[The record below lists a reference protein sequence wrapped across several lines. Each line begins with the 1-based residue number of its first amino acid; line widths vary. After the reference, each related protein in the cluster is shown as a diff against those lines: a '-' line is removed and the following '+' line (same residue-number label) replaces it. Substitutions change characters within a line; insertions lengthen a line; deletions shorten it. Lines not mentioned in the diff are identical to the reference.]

1 VIERSSALFFLTSA
15 VNVAALVAGGA
26 LLALGVFAGPRDLV
40 LSGIP
45 VVGGLVVTG
54 AVLLVP
60 VLMRRASGRRGKAW
74 LVDLVDGIDGARRS
88 LVRPSWRVIGA
99 FGYLGC
105 DIAALGATF
114 AASGHPLPVA
124 PLVLGYLIGYLANLI
139 PIPGGFGVLEGGLA
153 GALVAYGAP
162 PAQAAAA
169 VIVYHVIS
177 FWIPSLG
184 GLLGCALLSRR
195 LTPSDAAVSR
205 DCRRA
210 QPVGLT
216 PEPAC

>member
-15 VNVAALVAGGA
+15 VNVGALIGAAAL
-26 LLALGVFAGPRDLV
+26 LSLGVLAGPHDL
-40 LSGIP
+40 LRSGIP
-45 VVGGLVVTG
+45 ILGGLVATG
-54 AVLLVP
+54 VVLLVP
-60 VLMRRASGRRGKAW
+60 VLMRRAPGRRRKAW

-88 LVRPSWRVIGA
+88 LARPSWRLIGA
-99 FGYLGC
+99 LGYLGL

-153 GALVAYGAP
+153 GALIAYGAP

-169 VIVYHVIS
+169 VIVYHVIA

-184 GLLGCALLSRR
+184 GLLGYALLSRR
-195 LTPSDAAVSR
+195 LTAPDAAVSR
-205 DCRRA
+205 ARHHA
-210 QPVGLT
+210 QPAGLT